1 MSRCP
6 VLRRCYGVL
15 VPVATHTASP
25 ARQHCHCQGR
35 GLQRTDHPHTCTR
48 LQQARRHNIHTADYH
63 LFDSVKSEQYVFSNS
78 DCVLFSC
85 GWRIR
90 SDKYINGILN
100 TRILDNDVQWFLI
113 LDGCNCWAA
122 VAGWGEAQCCHLR
135 TVSPVS
141 SSQSQPGTRAVD
153 TRGAAVAISGYRW
166 LQVATGGCRW
176 LQVATG
182 GCKGWYQCFQWSWW
196 PSPAF
201 SWPRWCPPPGPRTS
215 RFSATSASTGS
226 TQMGSGMDFFLYFLF
241 RFIVRCKT

>member
-1 MSRCP
+1 M
-6 VLRRCYGVL
+6 
-15 VPVATHTASP
+15 
-25 ARQHCHCQGR
+25 
-35 GLQRTDHPHTCTR
+35 
-48 LQQARRHNIHTADYH
+48 
-63 LFDSVKSEQYVFSNS
+63 
-78 DCVLFSC
+78 
-85 GWRIR
+85 WRIR

-100 TRILDNDVQWFLI
+100 TRILDNDLQWFLT

-122 VAGWGEAQCCHLR
+122 VAGWGEAQCCHLW

-182 GCKGWYQCFQWSWW
+182 GCKGWYQCLQWSWW

-226 TQMGSGMDFFLYFLF
+226 TQMGSGMDFFYTFYLDLLLGAKHKVLIFLYEDKMSCQSYHSRNLNIFGCGWGELLKVASCNILQGKWKQDLIC
-241 RFIVRCKT
+241 RKITIYTLDSGSNYYRSTQSS